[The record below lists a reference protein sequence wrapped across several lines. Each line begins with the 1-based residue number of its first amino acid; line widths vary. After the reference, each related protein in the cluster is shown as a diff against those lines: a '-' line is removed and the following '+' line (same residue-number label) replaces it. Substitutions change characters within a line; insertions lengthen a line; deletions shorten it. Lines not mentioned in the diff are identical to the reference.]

1 LNLNNTSAL
10 LNFDYSSMFDNNK
23 VNFMGGNGM
32 IGNEYDIAI
41 NQNLGIFQNN

>member
-23 VNFMGGNGM
+23 VSYLGNNNNVGGLLGS
-32 IGNEYDIAI
+32 EYDIAT
-41 NQNLGIFQNN
+41 N